1 MKFQPRYKTLSVVL
15 PLLLL
20 AGCSSPPQ
28 KLQQREAAVPT
39 PSVAV
44 TRNVQTVAPDEYAR
58 TPEVVR
64 YDRYLLVSTD
74 PMAAQ
79 RDPLLQIID
88 IRIPSSLHPT
98 VADALRYT
106 LKQSGYSLCAT
117 GPANGVLYRQ
127 PLPAV
132 QYQLGPMRLRTAL
145 QVMAGPARQLEVDDV
160 QRVVCHSLR
169 DGYQLP
175 ASQLPPVRVPQKIPT
190 PATGGFLKK
199 MSEKKI
205 TESVPAGE
213 KRRLWSWWSAAGVCL
228 CLMMA
233 AAGFVLYVLVSGVTD
248 RILAFHVWK
257 HRIIQP
263 QPARCYPL
271 FSRRSQ
277 RCRPGW
283 PITSSA
289 WPHYR
294 KRLKP
299 GPGPRRNWPLCRHLQ
314 RGCNRRSR
322 RWRPG

>member
-20 AGCSSPPQ
+20 AGCSSSPQ
-28 KLQQREAAVPT
+28 KLQQRDAAVPT

-79 RDPLLQIID
+79 RDPLSQIID

-98 VADALRYT
+98 VADALRYA

-145 QVMAGPARQLEVDDV
+145 QVMAGPAWQLEVDDV

-175 ASQLPPVRVPQKIPT
+175 ASQLPPVQVPRKVPT
-190 PATGGFLKK
+190 PVKGGFLKK
-199 MSEKKI
+199 
-205 TESVPAGE
+205 
-213 KRRLWSWWSAAGVCL
+213 
-228 CLMMA
+228 
-233 AAGFVLYVLVSGVTD
+233 
-248 RILAFHVWK
+248 
-257 HRIIQP
+257 
-263 QPARCYPL
+263 
-271 FSRRSQ
+271 
-277 RCRPGW
+277 
-283 PITSSA
+283 
-289 WPHYR
+289 
-294 KRLKP
+294 
-299 GPGPRRNWPLCRHLQ
+299 
-314 RGCNRRSR
+314 
-322 RWRPG
+322 

>member
-1 MKFQPRYKTLSVVL
+1 MKFQPRCKTLTVVL

-20 AGCSSPPQ
+20 AGCTSSPQ
-28 KLQQREAAVPT
+28 KLQQRDAAVPT

-64 YDRYLLVSTD
+64 YDRYLLVSTG

-79 RDPLLQIID
+79 RDPLSQIID

-98 VADALRYT
+98 VADALRYA

-145 QVMAGPARQLEVDDV
+145 QVMAGPAWQLEVDDV

-175 ASQLPPVRVPQKIPT
+175 ASQLPPVLT
-190 PATGGFLKK
+190 PRKAPAPVKGGFLKK
-199 MSEKKI
+199 
-205 TESVPAGE
+205 
-213 KRRLWSWWSAAGVCL
+213 
-228 CLMMA
+228 
-233 AAGFVLYVLVSGVTD
+233 
-248 RILAFHVWK
+248 
-257 HRIIQP
+257 
-263 QPARCYPL
+263 
-271 FSRRSQ
+271 
-277 RCRPGW
+277 
-283 PITSSA
+283 
-289 WPHYR
+289 
-294 KRLKP
+294 
-299 GPGPRRNWPLCRHLQ
+299 
-314 RGCNRRSR
+314 
-322 RWRPG
+322 

>member
-79 RDPLLQIID
+79 RDPLSQIID

-145 QVMAGPARQLEVDDV
+145 QVMAGPAWQLEVDDV

-175 ASQLPPVRVPQKIPT
+175 ASQLPPVRTPRQASVPAK
-190 PATGGFLKK
+190 GGFLKK
-199 MSEKKI
+199 
-205 TESVPAGE
+205 
-213 KRRLWSWWSAAGVCL
+213 
-228 CLMMA
+228 
-233 AAGFVLYVLVSGVTD
+233 
-248 RILAFHVWK
+248 
-257 HRIIQP
+257 
-263 QPARCYPL
+263 
-271 FSRRSQ
+271 
-277 RCRPGW
+277 
-283 PITSSA
+283 
-289 WPHYR
+289 
-294 KRLKP
+294 
-299 GPGPRRNWPLCRHLQ
+299 
-314 RGCNRRSR
+314 
-322 RWRPG
+322 

>member
-1 MKFQPRYKTLSVVL
+1 MKLHSRCKTLTVVL

-20 AGCSSPPQ
+20 AGCSSSPQ

-44 TRNVQTVAPDEYAR
+44 TRNIQTVAPDEYAR

-79 RDPLLQIID
+79 RDPLSQIID

-98 VADALRYT
+98 VADALRYA

-145 QVMAGPARQLEVDDV
+145 QVMAGPAWQLEVDDV

-175 ASQLPPVRVPQKIPT
+175 ASQLPPALT
-190 PATGGFLKK
+190 PSQASTPVKGGFLKK
-199 MSEKKI
+199 
-205 TESVPAGE
+205 
-213 KRRLWSWWSAAGVCL
+213 
-228 CLMMA
+228 
-233 AAGFVLYVLVSGVTD
+233 
-248 RILAFHVWK
+248 
-257 HRIIQP
+257 
-263 QPARCYPL
+263 
-271 FSRRSQ
+271 
-277 RCRPGW
+277 
-283 PITSSA
+283 
-289 WPHYR
+289 
-294 KRLKP
+294 
-299 GPGPRRNWPLCRHLQ
+299 
-314 RGCNRRSR
+314 
-322 RWRPG
+322 

>member
-1 MKFQPRYKTLSVVL
+1 MKLHSRCKTLTVVL

-20 AGCSSPPQ
+20 AGCSSSPQ

-44 TRNVQTVAPDEYAR
+44 TRNIQTVAPDEYAR

-79 RDPLLQIID
+79 RDPLSQIID

-98 VADALRYT
+98 VADALRYA

-145 QVMAGPARQLEVDDV
+145 QVMAGPAWQLEVDDV

-175 ASQLPPVRVPQKIPT
+175 ASQLPPALTPSQAPT
-190 PATGGFLKK
+190 PVKGGFLKK
-199 MSEKKI
+199 
-205 TESVPAGE
+205 
-213 KRRLWSWWSAAGVCL
+213 
-228 CLMMA
+228 
-233 AAGFVLYVLVSGVTD
+233 
-248 RILAFHVWK
+248 
-257 HRIIQP
+257 
-263 QPARCYPL
+263 
-271 FSRRSQ
+271 
-277 RCRPGW
+277 
-283 PITSSA
+283 
-289 WPHYR
+289 
-294 KRLKP
+294 
-299 GPGPRRNWPLCRHLQ
+299 
-314 RGCNRRSR
+314 
-322 RWRPG
+322 

>member
-1 MKFQPRYKTLSVVL
+1 MKFQSRCKPLTAVL

-20 AGCSSPPQ
+20 AGCSSSPQ
-28 KLQQREAAVPT
+28 KLQQRDAAVPT

-79 RDPLLQIID
+79 RDPLSQIID

-145 QVMAGPARQLEVDDV
+145 QVMAGPAWQLEVDDV

-175 ASQLPPVRVPQKIPT
+175 ASQLPPALT
-190 PATGGFLKK
+190 PSQVTPPVKGGFLKK
-199 MSEKKI
+199 
-205 TESVPAGE
+205 
-213 KRRLWSWWSAAGVCL
+213 
-228 CLMMA
+228 
-233 AAGFVLYVLVSGVTD
+233 
-248 RILAFHVWK
+248 
-257 HRIIQP
+257 
-263 QPARCYPL
+263 
-271 FSRRSQ
+271 
-277 RCRPGW
+277 
-283 PITSSA
+283 
-289 WPHYR
+289 
-294 KRLKP
+294 
-299 GPGPRRNWPLCRHLQ
+299 
-314 RGCNRRSR
+314 
-322 RWRPG
+322 